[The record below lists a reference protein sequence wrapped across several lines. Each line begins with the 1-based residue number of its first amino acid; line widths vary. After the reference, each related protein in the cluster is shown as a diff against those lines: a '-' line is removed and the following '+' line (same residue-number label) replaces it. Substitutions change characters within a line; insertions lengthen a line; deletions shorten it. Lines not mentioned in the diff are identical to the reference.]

1 MTTSRALTDD
11 EVSNEMTKMVAF
23 INQEANE
30 KANEI
35 RVKADEEFNIEKAKL
50 VRQESINIEA
60 TYQRKIKQAEIQ
72 KKIAQSNFINKSR
85 LKVLQARQQMLE
97 ELFVETRSQLKKISQ
112 NKDSYSNLLKDLI
125 LQGLYQ
131 LMDEKVTVIVKKSE
145 LNLAQDAIKIATKT
159 YTDTT
164 RSPVHIEI
172 DEENLPEERIP
183 INLKKFSAG
192 GVILSSHFGR
202 IKINNTLEE
211 RLSLAQDEVELL
223 KTFLNSK
230 FIKLY

>member
-172 DEENLPEERIP
+172 DEENLPEE
-183 INLKKFSAG
+183 SAG

-211 RLSLAQDEVELL
+211 RLSLAQDEMLPELRVL
-223 KTFLNSK
+223 LFGHSPNRK
-230 FIKLY
+230 FFD

>member
-23 INQEANE
+23 INQEAQE

-35 RVKADEEFNIEKAKL
+35 KVKADEEFNIEKAKL

-131 LMDEKVTVIVKKSE
+131 LMDENVTVIAKKSE
-145 LNLAQDAIKIATKT
+145 LNLAQDAIKIAAKT

-164 RSPVHIEI
+164 RSPVHVEI
-172 DEENLPEERIP
+172 DKENLPEE
-183 INLKKFSAG
+183 SAG

-211 RLSLAQDEVELL
+211 RLSLAQEEMLPELRVL
-223 KTFLNSK
+223 LFGHSPNRK
-230 FIKLY
+230 FFD